1 MDLLND
7 LGIWGVLIPAIVGLM
22 LLLFVLF
29 VAAVRKFTFLGLKLS
44 VMLFAAAGVY
54 FVWNPEQM
62 TRLAQMVGVGRGADL
77 VTYATT
83 LILFLTVVA
92 AIMRERR
99 SNDVLTLLVR
109 RLAIQQAR
117 FPENPGD

>member
-1 MDLLND
+1 M
-7 LGIWGVLIPAIVGLM
+7 IVSVVATGL
-22 LLLFVLF
+22 FGSVLF
-29 VAAVRKFTFLGLKLS
+29 LAAVRKFTFQGLKLA

-54 FVWNPEQM
+54 FVWNPDQM
-62 TRLAQMVGVGRGADL
+62 TRLAQMVGIGRGADL

-99 SNDVLTLLVR
+99 SNEVLTQLVR

-117 FPENPGD
+117 FPEGEDSHG

>member
-1 MDLLND
+1 M
-7 LGIWGVLIPAIVGLM
+7 IVSLFASGLF
-22 LLLFVLF
+22 LFVLF
-29 VAAVRKFTFLGLKLS
+29 VATVRKFTFLGLKLA
-44 VMLFAAAGVY
+44 VILFAAAGVY

-117 FPENPGD
+117 FPEGEDHRG

>member
-1 MDLLND
+1 M
-7 LGIWGVLIPAIVGLM
+7 IVSLVASA
-22 LLLFVLF
+22 LFGSVLF
-29 VAAVRKFTFLGLKLS
+29 LAAARKFTFLGLKLA
-44 VMLFAAAGVY
+44 VMTFAAAGVY
-54 FVWNPEQM
+54 FVWNPDQM

-99 SNDVLTLLVR
+99 SSDVMTLLVR

-117 FPENPGD
+117 FPDPPGG

>member
-1 MDLLND
+1 M
-7 LGIWGVLIPAIVGLM
+7 IVSVVATGL
-22 LLLFVLF
+22 FGSVLF
-29 VAAVRKFTFLGLKLS
+29 LAAVRKFTFLGLKLA

-54 FVWNPEQM
+54 FVWNPDQM
-62 TRLAQMVGVGRGADL
+62 TRLAQMVGRGADL

-117 FPENPGD
+117 FPDPPGG

>member
-1 MDLLND
+1 M
-7 LGIWGVLIPAIVGLM
+7 IVSLVASA
-22 LLLFVLF
+22 LFLFVLF
-29 VAAVRKFTFLGLKLS
+29 VAAVRKFTFLGLKLA
-44 VMLFAAAGVY
+44 VILFCAAGVY
-54 FVWNPEQM
+54 FVWNPDEM
-62 TRLAQMVGVGRGADL
+62 TRLARMVGVGRGADL

-92 AIMRERR
+92 TIMRERR

-117 FPENPGD
+117 FPEPDHG

>member
-1 MDLLND
+1 M
-7 LGIWGVLIPAIVGLM
+7 IVSLFASGLF
-22 LLLFVLF
+22 LFVLF
-29 VAAVRKFTFLGLKLS
+29 VAAARKFTFLGLKLS

-99 SNDVLTLLVR
+99 SNEVLTLLVR

-117 FPENPGD
+117 FPEGEDHRG

>member
-1 MDLLND
+1 
-7 LGIWGVLIPAIVGLM
+7 
-22 LLLFVLF
+22 
-29 VAAVRKFTFLGLKLS
+29 
-44 VMLFAAAGVY
+44 
-54 FVWNPEQM
+54 M

-109 RLAIQQAR
+109 RLAVQQAR
-117 FPENPGD
+117 FPEGEDNRG

>member
-1 MDLLND
+1 M
-7 LGIWGVLIPAIVGLM
+7 IVSLFASGLF
-22 LLLFVLF
+22 LFVLF

-117 FPENPGD
+117 FPEGEDGRG